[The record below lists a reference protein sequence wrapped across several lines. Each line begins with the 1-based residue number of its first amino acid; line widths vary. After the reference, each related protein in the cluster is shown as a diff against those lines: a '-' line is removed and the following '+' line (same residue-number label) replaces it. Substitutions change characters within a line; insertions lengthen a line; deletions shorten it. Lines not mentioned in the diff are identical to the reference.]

1 MDGGGLAYEKWVW
14 LGACWLANDAQL
26 VYFFVCVMHAEL
38 PCHIKCRGSQQK
50 NIENEKKQENSEQ
63 IRAKSRAKSKP
74 TIFFRIISV
83 GLPLTAQT
91 ERDS

>member
-50 NIENEKKQENSEQ
+50 NIENGKKTRKFRANPSEKPRQ
-63 IRAKSRAKSKP
+63 IKANN
-74 TIFFRIISV
+74 IFQDYFSSLAVDCTNRK
-83 GLPLTAQT
+83 
-91 ERDS
+91 R